1 MSDPTDSAARGRA
14 LLAERIAAAPS
25 HVASVPEI
33 LTPLL
38 ERPAR
43 LPRTLVTTGIG
54 TSEGHARHLAE
65 LAAKVFDQPARHAST
80 GSLVAGAP
88 PGADE
93 DWLVVFS
100 QGLSANARFALRDV
114 EAWGGVVLVT
124 GLALE
129 GPHAAGTSAE
139 KREWLASLERRGVV
153 RIELGCGP
161 EYGLL
166 PRVIGAR
173 MGYAVAWSLL
183 RTIAR
188 RRIEALPALAC
199 DAFELERAQRAAGD
213 EARRIF
219 PTGADLVSFFAP
231 DRMLLLIGE
240 GGCLDLCEHLTLK
253 LSEGM
258 LRPQPRA
265 LDVLQFAHGPLQS
278 LWSRPLS
285 ILHLAPRPAPSTD
298 ENAPPRPAPAVDW
311 LARLASSLDPTRH
324 DLRAV
329 RTTLPLPFA
338 IVELEALFDDW
349 ILRYQ
354 GATGIDLAAWPG
366 ADREDSLYAVGPA
379 LAAQGDAAAARA
391 PFSTSSSP
399 GGARETPVL
408 EVAAWPELEQS
419 IAAGRR
425 TAIVPLGSIEQHG
438 PHLPLGTDRWI
449 ADALAEG
456 LAERVADAIALP
468 AIPFGCASEHIDF
481 AGTLHVAPETLEAI
495 LDDLLASL
503 RRHGFERAFVFTAHG
518 GNIDALRAMSAQV
531 IRRALP
537 LVARIENEIDVGG
550 LQAEVVAR
558 RGLLGASAGPHAG
571 EYETSLVA
579 WLRPGSVRP
588 EALAPGPPIATAA
601 GASLFYPSVRP
612 NAPLGVLG
620 DPTRADR
627 AAGPAYLDAWLDALE
642 AAYREKKRT

>member
-1 MSDPTDSAARGRA
+1 M
-14 LLAERIAAAPS
+14 
-25 HVASVPEI
+25 
-33 LTPLL
+33 PLF
-38 ERPAR
+38 ERPAG

-65 LAAKVFDQPARHAST
+65 LAASIFDQPARHAST
-80 GSLVAGAP
+80 GSLLAGAP
-88 PGADE
+88 PGAE
-93 DWLVVFS
+93 KDWLVVFS
-100 QGLSANARFALRDV
+100 QGLSANARFALRDI

-129 GPHAAGTSAE
+129 GPHSTGTNAE
-139 KREWLASLERRGVV
+139 KRAWLASLERRGVV

-183 RTIAR
+183 RTLAWR
-188 RRIEALPALAC
+188 RLEALPALAF
-199 DAFELERAQRAAGD
+199 DSSELERAQRAAGD

-219 PTGADLVSFFAP
+219 PTRAELVSFFAP

-278 LWSRPLS
+278 LASRPLS
-285 ILHLAPRPAPSTD
+285 ILHLDPRPVSATD
-298 ENAPPRPAPAVDW
+298 ASVYPGMATAVDW
-311 LARLASSLDPTRH
+311 RARLAATLDPVHH
-324 DLRAV
+324 DLRSV
-329 RTTLPLPFA
+329 RATLPLPFA

-354 GATGIDLAAWPG
+354 DAMGLDLTAWPG
-366 ADREDSLYAVGPA
+366 ADREDSLYAVGPT
-379 LAAQGDAAAARA
+379 LAAQDGAIAARS
-391 PFSTSSSP
+391 PVPSSSSA
-399 GGARETPVL
+399 GIACETTVL
-408 EVAAWPELEQS
+408 EAAVWPELEQS

-449 ADALAEG
+449 ADALAED
-456 LAERVADAIALP
+456 LAGRVADAVALP
-468 AIPFGCASEHIDF
+468 AIPFGCASEHLDF
-481 AGTLHVAPETLEAI
+481 AGTLHIAPETLEAI

-518 GNIDALRAMSAQV
+518 GNVDALHEMSARV
-531 IRRALP
+531 VRRALP
-537 LVARIENEIDVGG
+537 LVVRIEDGIDVGR

-558 RGLLGASAGPHAG
+558 RGLLRESAGPHAG
-571 EYETSLVA
+571 EYETSLIA
-579 WLRPGSVRP
+579 WLRLGSVRR
-588 EALAPGPPIATAA
+588 EALAPGPRIARVVD
-601 GASLFYPSVRP
+601 ASLFYPSLRP
-612 NAPLGVLG
+612 NSPLGVLG
-620 DPTRADR
+620 DPTLADR
-627 AAGPAYLDAWLDALE
+627 AAGPAYRDAWLDALE
-642 AAYREKKRT
+642 TAYRTAFNVAL